1 MGRTPLNTVDYFPH
15 IAKPGKTLYILE
27 GQFGNDG
34 YAFWFKILEILSSSE
49 GHFYDVSQEVEW
61 NYFLARTRVSA
72 QSATEMILLLTKLG
86 NLDME
91 LWSRKVLWCQALV
104 DNLGEVYR
112 KRKRP
117 LPHKP
122 ICDSNVNICDRNRIS
137 ATEIRAVDG
146 ISATEIPQSKV
157 EYSKEEKR
165 KRKYIKEKT
174 SIPENFTISDV
185 VRIWAEKKGFDR
197 LEDHL
202 ESFKD
207 RAVMKGYQYIDWDAA
222 FKTAIREDWGKIRQ
236 NLPAGPSRQEPKGFD
251 ALRESSRRRRS
262 VE

>member
-1 MGRTPLNTVDYFPH
+1 MGRTPSNIVDYFPH

-49 GHFYDVSQEVEW
+49 GHFYDVSQDVDW
-61 NYFLARTRVSA
+61 NYFLARTKVSA
-72 QSATEMILLLTKLG
+72 ISATEMILLLTKLG
-86 NLDME
+86 NLDSD
-91 LWSRKVLWCQALV
+91 LWTRKVLWCQALV
-104 DNLGEVYR
+104 DNLAEVYR

-117 LPHKP
+117 LPQKP
-122 ICDSNVNICDRNRIS
+122 ICDRNNHNCDRKDIT
-137 ATEIRAVDG
+137 ATDKSKPGIPVADIR
-146 ISATEIPQSKV
+146 QSKV

-174 SIPENFTISDV
+174 SLPENFTISEA
-185 VRIWAEKKGFDR
+185 VRAWAGKKGFDR

-202 ESFKD
+202 EAFKD
-207 RAVMKGYQYIDWDAA
+207 RATMKGYQYIDWDAA

-236 NLPAGPSRQEPKGFD
+236 NSPGPSRQEPKGFD
-251 ALRESSRRRRS
+251 ALRESSRRRQG